1 MGILEAAK
9 PAIVICT
16 TDRARAAAFYGDTLG
31 LITAYE
37 DSLAAVFN
45 IGGVNLRVSTVADF
59 TPHEH
64 TILGFNVPDVAA
76 TVIALREKG
85 VTFNIYPGFN
95 QDDLGIC
102 NVPGG
107 TVRVA
112 WCTMRD
118 KRSGQDRVPYLIQN
132 DDPLAGETVSRDR
145 RKRNQ
150 RPSPHDARIMREGL
164 NCYEIT
170 CVLA

>member
-37 DSLAAVFN
+37 DSLAAVLN
-45 IGGVNLRVSTVADF
+45 IGGVTLRVSTVADF

-64 TILGFNVPDVAA
+64 TILGFNVPDVEA
-76 TVIALREKG
+76 TVKALREKG
-85 VTFNIYPGFN
+85 VIFNIYPGFS
-95 QDDLGIC
+95 QDGLGILTL
-102 NVPGG
+102 PGG

-112 WCTMRD
+112 WF
-118 KRSGQDRVPYLIQN
+118 K
-132 DDPLAGETVSRDR
+132 DPDG
-145 RKRNQ
+145 N
-150 RPSPHDARIMREGL
+150 
-164 NCYEIT
+164 
-170 CVLA
+170 VLSVTNA